1 MRGVME
7 QWKKVAARACIALAG
22 LVLAGCVGARP
33 DGAMCQVSSGA
44 AMDVY
49 NGALAQVAQNRNLT
63 SPEARHKRVNILAL
77 SGGGAWG
84 AYGAGFL
91 NGWSVRNPQLDVSRP
106 EFDVVTG
113 VSTGAMIAPFALLG
127 SNYDATIAQAFRGV
141 ASNDLFTQRSFLGL
155 PFWSSL
161 KNPEP
166 MRLEIAKALDDD
178 AIAGLSRATAAG
190 RTLWVGAVNFDSG
203 GFTQF
208 DLTRLAQ
215 SLPPQDARNAIVQ
228 RIMAASAIPGYF
240 PPRFIDGCMYM
251 DGAVRENLFVSQ
263 IGGAVNSAV
272 GGGRALK
279 GAEVDIYVI
288 VNGPTL
294 PRRHLTDN
302 TLVGVGVRGFE
313 LAADQIQLA
322 SLREV
327 YDYAHANG
335 YRFYWTSAD
344 DVIAKPGEGPSADRC
359 AAPETTTDQFTAAF
373 TTCLFDA
380 GQRKAMT
387 NPTPWSTS
395 RP

>member
-1 MRGVME
+1 M
-7 QWKKVAARACIALAG
+7 
-22 LVLAGCVGARP
+22 
-33 DGAMCQVSSGA
+33 
-44 AMDVY
+44 
-49 NGALAQVAQNRNLT
+49 
-63 SPEARHKRVNILAL
+63 
-77 SGGGAWG
+77 
-84 AYGAGFL
+84 
-91 NGWSVRNPQLDVSRP
+91 
-106 EFDVVTG
+106 
-113 VSTGAMIAPFALLG
+113 
-127 SNYDATIAQAFRGV
+127 
-141 ASNDLFTQRSFLGL
+141 
-155 PFWSSL
+155 
-161 KNPEP
+161 
-166 MRLEIAKALDDD
+166 
-178 AIAGLSRATAAG
+178 
-190 RTLWVGAVNFDSG
+190 
-203 GFTQF
+203 
-208 DLTRLAQ
+208 
-215 SLPPQDARNAIVQ
+215 
-228 RIMAASAIPGYF
+228 
-240 PPRFIDGCMYM
+240 
-251 DGAVRENLFVSQ
+251 
-263 IGGAVNSAV
+263 

-387 NPTPWSTS
+387 NPRPWSTS